1 MNMEPAMPSL
11 QLTYIGHGTVLIEM
25 DGVRLLTDPVLR
37 NRVGHLRRQSV
48 AVNLEGCQR
57 VDAVLIS
64 HMHRDHLDPA
74 SLQMLGK
81 TVRLIV
87 PQGVAARLRRQGFQY
102 VEELRA
108 GGTTLVG
115 SLAVTATHAKHHR
128 SRHPFGPTAD
138 CLGFVVRGSHEVY
151 FAGDTE
157 LFPEMA
163 GLAGGLDVALIP
175 VWGWGPTLGSGHL
188 TPILAAEALTLLRPR
203 LAVPIHWGT
212 FCPLGMGWLRPRF
225 LSSPPHDFARHA
237 AHLAPEVKVRVL
249 APGEALRLEGD
260 SADET

>member
-1 MNMEPAMPSL
+1 
-11 QLTYIGHGTVLIEM
+11 
-25 DGVRLLTDPVLR
+25 
-37 NRVGHLRRQSV
+37 
-48 AVNLEGCQR
+48 
-57 VDAVLIS
+57 
-64 HMHRDHLDPA
+64 
-74 SLQMLGK
+74 
-81 TVRLIV
+81 
-87 PQGVAARLRRQGFQY
+87 
-102 VEELRA
+102 
-108 GGTTLVG
+108 
-115 SLAVTATHAKHHR
+115 
-128 SRHPFGPTAD
+128 
-138 CLGFVVRGSHEVY
+138 
-151 FAGDTE
+151 
-157 LFPEMA
+157 MA
-163 GLAGGLDVALIP
+163 GLAEDLDVALIP